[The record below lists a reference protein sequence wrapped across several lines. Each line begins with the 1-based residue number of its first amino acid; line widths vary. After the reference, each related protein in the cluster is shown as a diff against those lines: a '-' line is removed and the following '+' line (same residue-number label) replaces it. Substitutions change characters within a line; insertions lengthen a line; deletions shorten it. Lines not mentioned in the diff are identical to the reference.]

1 MRILHTADWHVGK
14 VLKNQPRLDEQRAV
28 LADLVRIAGE
38 EDVDLVVVA
47 GDLFETSAPTPQA
60 QSLVMK
66 TLMALRGGAG
76 ADGRQVVA
84 LAGNHDNQRL
94 VQEVYAPVLG
104 ELGIHVIGTPRR
116 PDSGGTLTLDT
127 RSGERAVVA
136 ALPFLSHRVAVRAAE
151 VLLHDP
157 GRHNQDYANRVKAI
171 IDVLCQGFTGDT
183 VNLVA
188 THATLLGGRWGGGER
203 AVQTLLGYE
212 VPPDT
217 FPPSTHYAALGHL
230 HRYQQIGGPCPI
242 AYSGSPIALDFGEE
256 ANEPVALIV
265 HATPDSRAKI
275 RPVPLTGGRP
285 LATLRGTLDEVVAAG
300 EEAGDAFL
308 RVVLTQKASA
318 GLADLVREKLPNTLE
333 VQIDEKF
340 RARVD
345 GGGAVRTRI
354 GRSPTDLFAD
364 FLAEK
369 EIEDPRLGT
378 MFAELLDDVSGS
390 EGAHAAWTETGSL
403 RKRRS
408 GERAQARGTSAE
420 HVRREGGVLATERS
434 EPSNTETTGGR

>member
-1 MRILHTADWHVGK
+1 VKILHTADWHVGK
-14 VLKNQPRLDEQRAV
+14 VLKNQPRIDEQKVV
-28 LADLVRIAGE
+28 LRDIVRIANE
-38 EDVDLVVVA
+38 EDVDLVIVA
-47 GDLFETSAPTPQA
+47 GDLFETAAPSAQA
-60 QSLVMK
+60 QGLVMR
-66 TLMALRGGAG
+66 TLMNLRAE
-76 ADGRQVVA
+76 GRHVVV
-84 LAGNHDNQRL
+84 LAGNHDNQNL
-94 VQEVYAPVLG
+94 VNDVYRPVLG
-104 ELGIHVIGTPRR
+104 ALGMHVVGTPKT
-116 PDSGGTLTLDT
+116 PDNGGTLRIDT
-127 RSGERAVVA
+127 RSGEQAVVA

-157 GRHNQDYANRVKAI
+157 SRHNQDYANRVRAI
-171 IDVLCQGFTGDT
+171 VELLTAGFGADT

-230 HRYQQIGGPCPI
+230 HRYQQIDGPCPI

-265 HATPDSRAKI
+265 HATPDSRATI

-285 LATLRGTLDEVVAAG
+285 LATLRGTLDEVLAAG

-308 RVVLTQKASA
+308 RVVLTQQASA
-318 GLADLVREKLPNTLE
+318 GLADLVRDKLPNTLE
-333 VQIDEKF
+333 VRIDDKF
-340 RARVD
+340 RARED
-345 GGGAVRTRI
+345 GGGSVSSRI

-369 EIEDPRLGT
+369 EIDDARLGA
-378 MFAELLDDVSGS
+378 MFAELLDGVSDG
-390 EGAHAAWTETGSL
+390 
-403 RKRRS
+403 
-408 GERAQARGTSAE
+408 
-420 HVRREGGVLATERS
+420 
-434 EPSNTETTGGR
+434 EPSNTATGGR